1 MERLQVVPHVFATT
15 ILGLSKELWFSFMVM
30 LFLTIIVAIVAH
42 KAKKTDPLSR
52 PKGILLLFEVIYD
65 MVAGY
70 IDSLT
75 EGKLKS
81 MYPYF
86 FTIAFFIFISNLSGL
101 FGFEPP
107 TSYLGVTLA
116 LAMITIGAVHVTA
129 VKKNGFLGYWKRYID
144 PIPVLLPLNIVGN
157 ISPLISLSLRLCIN
171 VMSGGIILSMVYTV
185 TAALSSSL
193 LSFLGPSLSQLNV
206 IGPFLT
212 PVLHF
217 YFDLFSGLIQTLVF
231 LTLTVIFISLEVED

>member
-1 MERLQVVPHVFATT
+1 MERLQVVPLLSAS
-15 ILGLSKELWFSFMVM
+15 ILGLQKELWFSFIVM
-30 LFLTIIVAIVAH
+30 LGITILVAFVAN
-42 KAKKTDPLSR
+42 KAKKTDPLSK
-52 PKGILLLFEVIYD
+52 PKGILLVFEVLYRMIE
-65 MVAGY
+65 GY

-75 EGKLKS
+75 EGKLKP

-116 LAMITIGAVHVTA
+116 LAMITIGSVHVTA
-129 VKKNGFLGYWKRYID
+129 VKQNGFLGYWKRYID
-144 PIPVLLPLNIVGN
+144 PIPILLPLNIVGN

-193 LSFLGPSLSQLNV
+193 LAFLGPTVSQINV

-231 LTLTVIFISLEVED
+231 LTLTVIFISLEIED